1 MGLAH
6 ACAEGAALRG
16 WRLRAVEWFDYLDF
30 VAEPLP
36 FDEGVWHPPPNTGF
50 DVKQSPG
57 CFFVAVVRRLRPVF
71 LLGCV
76 LHPRHRTT
84 SMVVLFALGLC
95 RTSLDRRHQAQPIC
109 QQYRQ

>member
-76 LHPRHRTT
+76 LHHGTGQ
-84 SMVVLFALGLC
+84 LAWLC
-95 RTSLDRRHQAQPIC
+95 FLHSAFVGRLLTAGTRLS
-109 QQYRQ
+109 